1 MTIVEELRKA
11 VAQGDYASAQTLL
24 ASLPQAP
31 ATIEEV
37 DEIRNLLA
45 WALPTVR
52 IQRAHDAARFAELFR
67 SAAYW
72 PRSSEGR
79 STWTF
84 DA

>member
-1 MTIVEELRKA
+1 MTIVEEFRKA
-11 VAQGDYASAQTLL
+11 VVQGDYASAQKLL

-37 DEIRNLLA
+37 DEIRSLLA
-45 WALPTVR
+45 WAVPMVR
-52 IQRAHDAARFAELFR
+52 IQRAHDAARFAELIR

-72 PRSSEGR
+72 PCNPEGC